1 MLSQAESRVLR
12 LILFRRGMRPGA
24 SYEELQAAC
33 RDDLDGVLRNLGELL
48 GPLGLEIVVID
59 ESDEILGG
67 GRRRV
72 LVRSKEPL
80 RSQDLK
86 LCGWDRRMLAALA
99 VVACFITN
107 RGGRAKE
114 MEIVNLLKAKGVSSR
129 KIDRLVEA
137 GYLDRDG
144 EMIGLGWRSL
154 AEIDQDQLRRLFI
167 ASKPAGGGGT
177 D

>member
-1 MLSQAESRVLR
+1 
-12 LILFRRGMRPGA
+12 MRPGA

-59 ESDEILGG
+59 ESDKILGG

-144 EMIGLGWRSL
+144 EMIRLGWRAL

-167 ASKPAGGGGT
+167 ASKPAGGGGA